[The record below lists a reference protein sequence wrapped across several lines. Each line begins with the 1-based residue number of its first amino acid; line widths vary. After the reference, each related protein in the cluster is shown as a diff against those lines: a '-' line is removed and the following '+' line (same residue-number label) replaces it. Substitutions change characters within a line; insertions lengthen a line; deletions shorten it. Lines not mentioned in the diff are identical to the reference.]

1 MDAPSTGNQTRTEL
15 PGHTHAPLDG
25 EELTGRTNPD
35 AEIQVTLLLRR
46 QSELPELH
54 SEFGNKFPSER
65 KHLTREGFA
74 IAHGALPDD
83 VVSVRRFADE
93 HGLEVRSVAA
103 HQRTVVLGGSAA
115 AMELAFGI
123 GMVELE
129 HERGS
134 YRATTG
140 TASVPSELNN
150 VVQTVLGLNTRPCAL
165 RPRIHHQNTITPF
178 WTVPEMASA
187 YGFPAQFN
195 AKNQSIGLIELG
207 GGYHEED
214 LTKFFSSLQMP
225 MPQIRWV
232 SVDGVQ
238 NSPAPADQ
246 IKQFL
251 DVVEGRKK
259 LSEVPENVLAA
270 AQSTVE
276 VTMDIELAAALAPG
290 AEIVVYIAPNTE
302 QGIYNA
308 VSKAISAEGQLP
320 CALSIS
326 WGEPETG
333 VSEAYLKCVD
343 EVLRDAAMLGV
354 TVCVSSGDEGA
365 MNGSTD
371 GRPTVNFPASSPHVL
386 SCGGSSVHGKDG
398 EITRESAWNCSL
410 HGMRCATGG
419 GVSRIFETPPWQAD
433 FTVPPRPAGGQG
445 RGVPDVAGPADPH
458 HGCAII
464 VGGERC
470 SSAGTSAVAP
480 LWAALI
486 ACANADLSTRC
497 GYITPMLYQLANG
510 DAKPLREI
518 TEGNNGFYQAGRGW
532 NACTG
537 LGSPI
542 VDRLIAALRV
552 PADPTRNSKRV

>member
-1 MDAPSTGNQTRTEL
+1 MDAPAIGNQARTEL
-15 PGHTHAPLDG
+15 PGHSHVPLDG
-25 EELTGRTNPD
+25 EKQTGPTDPN
-35 AEIQVTLLLRR
+35 AEMQVTLVLRR
-46 QSELPELH
+46 LRELPELH
-54 SEFGNKFPSER
+54 SEFGNKLPGQR
-65 KHLTREGFA
+65 QHLTGEAFA
-74 IAHGALPDD
+74 IAHGASPDD
-83 VVSVRRFADE
+83 IAMVGRFARE
-93 HGLEVRSVAA
+93 HGLEVRSIAA

-115 AMELAFGI
+115 AMELAFGVS
-123 GMVELE
+123 MVELE
-129 HERGS
+129 HQRGN

-140 TASVPSELNN
+140 MASVPSELSDI
-150 VVQTVLGLNTRPCAL
+150 VRTVLGLNTRPCAQ
-165 RPRIHHQNTITPF
+165 RRRIHHQNTITPF
-178 WTVPEMASA
+178 WTIREMAYA

-195 AKNQSIGLIELG
+195 AENQSIGLIELG
-207 GGYHEED
+207 GGYHDED
-214 LTKFFSSLQMP
+214 LQNFFASLQMP
-225 MPQIRWV
+225 VPPIRWV

-251 DVVEGRKK
+251 DVVEGRRE
-259 LSEVPENVLAA
+259 LSEVSEDILAA

-290 AEIVVYIAPNTE
+290 AEIVVYMAPNTE

-308 VSKAISAEGQLP
+308 VSKAIAAEGQPP

-326 WGEPETG
+326 WGEPETC
-333 VSEAYLKCVD
+333 VSEAYLNCVD

-371 GRPTVNFPASSPHVL
+371 GKPTVNVPASSPHVL

-398 EITRESAWNCSL
+398 EIARESAWNCSL

-419 GVSRIFETPPWQAD
+419 GVSRIFEAPLWQAD
-433 FTVPPRPAGGQG
+433 STVPTRPDGGQG

-480 LWAALI
+480 LWAALV
-486 ACANADLSTRC
+486 ACANAT
-497 GYITPMLYQLANG
+497 
-510 DAKPLREI
+510 
-518 TEGNNGFYQAGRGW
+518 
-532 NACTG
+532 
-537 LGSPI
+537 
-542 VDRLIAALRV
+542 
-552 PADPTRNSKRV
+552 